1 MEEDL
6 SANERL
12 KEKLT
17 KENLWIYVL
26 RLLQER
32 PMYGYEIRREI
43 KERFNFTPA
52 AVTSYVVLYKLKKEE
67 LVTEEW
73 HKNESGK
80 PDRKY
85 YVITE
90 KGQRAMSEAKKFI
103 KNILDSVF
111 DKTK

>member
-1 MEEDL
+1 MSEKI
-6 SANERL
+6 SAVERL

-32 PMYGYEIRREI
+32 PMYGYELRKKI
-43 KERFNFTPA
+43 KEIFNFSSA
-52 AVTSYVVLYKLKKEE
+52 AVTSYVVLYKLKKEG
-67 LVTEEW
+67 LVTTEW
-73 HKNESGK
+73 QKGEDGR

-90 KGQRAMSEAKKFI
+90 KGQIAMREAKKFLN
-103 KNILDSVF
+103 NILNTVF
-111 DKTK
+111 DKTD